1 MPTAQLDRFDD
12 TVTVTLGDIL
22 VTGELRRR
30 LAHDPDY
37 PAEIAALHALARCLA
52 AQPDAMLARL
62 LEMAIA
68 LCDAGSAGLS
78 LLEHSATGELFRWP
92 HLAGALASYAGGSTP
107 RSFSPCGVCLDRGSP
122 QLFSYPGRYFTYFQ
136 DASPEIVE
144 GLVIPLSWNGE
155 ALGTIWIVS
164 HDEARR
170 FDREDVRVMESL
182 ASFTAAA
189 LCVRAARQAA
199 ERAAEHA
206 AREDD
211 RVEWLRRLIEGQ
223 EEERRRIAR
232 ELHDEMSQHLT
243 GLTLGLHAAEQA
255 GDADR
260 PGIIGRLQDLVST
273 IDRGVH
279 RLSRD
284 LRPAA
289 LDDLGL
295 TSALSAFADEWSATT
310 GVVCDCS
317 SRHGEDRLPA
327 PVETTVYRIAQEALT
342 NVARHA
348 GARHVS
354 VLVDRHDDRVTLVVE
369 DDGGGFE
376 VGPAGKRTGGTRL
389 GLIGI
394 RERAALLGGTVT
406 IESSPAGTTLFV
418 TLPLTGSRI
427 DG

>member
-1 MPTAQLDRFDD
+1 MPTAQLDRFDAA
-12 TVTVTLGDIL
+12 VTLEDIL
-22 VTGELRRR
+22 VTGEIRRR

-37 PAEIAALHALARCLA
+37 PAEIAALHTLARCLA

-62 LEMAIA
+62 LETALA

-144 GLVIPLSWNGE
+144 GLVIPLRWNGE

-170 FDREDVRVMESL
+170 FDGEDVRVMESL

-206 AREDD
+206 AREDG

-243 GLTLGLHAAEQA
+243 GLTLGLHAAERA
-255 GDADR
+255 VDADR

-284 LRPAA
+284 LIQVECR
-289 LDDLGL
+289 
-295 TSALSAFADEWSATT
+295 AF
-310 GVVCDCS
+310 
-317 SRHGEDRLPA
+317 
-327 PVETTVYRIAQEALT
+327 
-342 NVARHA
+342 
-348 GARHVS
+348 
-354 VLVDRHDDRVTLVVE
+354 
-369 DDGGGFE
+369 
-376 VGPAGKRTGGTRL
+376 
-389 GLIGI
+389 
-394 RERAALLGGTVT
+394 
-406 IESSPAGTTLFV
+406 
-418 TLPLTGSRI
+418 
-427 DG
+427 

>member
-12 TVTVTLGDIL
+12 TVTLEDIL

-37 PAEIAALHALARCLA
+37 PAEIAALHMLARCLA

-62 LEMAIA
+62 LETALA

-107 RSFSPCGVCLDRGSP
+107 RSFSPCGVCLERGSP

-170 FDREDVRVMESL
+170 FDGEDVRVMESL

-310 GVVCDCS
+310 GVACDCS

-348 GARHVS
+348 GARHAS

-376 VGPAGKRTGGTRL
+376 VGPAGKRTGGARL

-406 IESSPAGTTLFV
+406 IESSPAGTALFV

>member
-12 TVTVTLGDIL
+12 TVTVTLEDIL

-30 LAHDPDY
+30 LAHAPDY

-78 LLEHSATGELFRWP
+78 LLEHSATGELFRWT

-107 RSFSPCGVCLDRGSP
+107 RSFSPCGVCLERGSP

-310 GVVCDCS
+310 GVACDCS

-406 IESSPAGTTLFV
+406 IESSPAGTALFV